1 MQDGLVL
8 RFHEY
13 GSVDANGSNIDLSK
27 RSLDAC
33 SPAAGSDNPV
43 LTAEEAAKYTI
54 GGVFGEWNPQALT
67 VQLAAPEVVIDE
79 ETNTLSWN
87 SVPEALGYAIVKDGS
102 VVAFTTAS
110 SFSLSELGA
119 GTYSIRVANEMGGLG
134 EASNTTTGISSITV
148 DGLDGNAPKY
158 NVAGQRV
165 DNDYKGVVIQKGKK
179 FIKK

>member
-1 MQDGLVL
+1 M
-8 RFHEY
+8 
-13 GSVDANGSNIDLSK
+13 
-27 RSLDAC
+27 
-33 SPAAGSDNPV
+33 
-43 LTAEEAAKYTI
+43 
-54 GGVFGEWNPQALT
+54 
-67 VQLAAPEVVIDE
+67 
-79 ETNTLSWN
+79 
-87 SVPEALGYAIVKDGS
+87 
-102 VVAFTTAS
+102 VAFTTAS